1 MSELLRSKFKVFLYT
16 SLALLLS
23 LGLASGFKWASGG
36 DEVTV
41 ASAAPA
47 PTLQGG
53 EAPTRPGAAVALPAA
68 GVSDQ
73 GTATDLGPV
82 QTLADASA
90 ALVSIAKA
98 VTPAVVSVTSQGA
111 PRARTLTPED
121 FFRPFRR
128 QPGPEDT
135 PFDVPLG
142 RGSGF
147 IVTEDG
153 YILTNN
159 HVVSAAERI
168 VVELPD
174 GRRFPKAEIVGRD
187 PTTDVAVIKIN
198 QKNLP
203 TIPLGSSESAAVGEF
218 VMAIGNPGA
227 EFGEALPFTVTAGI
241 ISAKGRNLGI
251 IRRATD
257 ESNYVIEDLIQTD
270 AVINPGNSGG
280 PLVNYRGEVIGINTA
295 IASTTGF
302 YQGYG
307 FAIPIT
313 LARSVMDD
321 LIEFGRVRRA
331 ALGVQ
336 VTGVT
341 SADKRVYQLPDL
353 KGAVVQDFP
362 DKSPARQAGIQRE
375 DVIVAVDAKLVERVG
390 QLQRFVAAYNP
401 GDVVRVKVI
410 RFGKERTFQVRL
422 TEAPVPQ
429 AEVAM
434 SEPTKRSATTLI
446 GVQVRDFSTEL
457 AREAGLPVD
466 ADLDGVMVERV
477 APFGPA
483 WNAGLQTRGWV
494 IQRVN
499 GERIRN
505 ERDFDE
511 ALAQLKPGDVVS
523 LQMVYPGDRELLR
536 RTYNIE
542 LPKE

>member
-1 MSELLRSKFKVFLYT
+1 MSEPLRSKFKVFLYT

-36 DEVTV
+36 DEVAV

-47 PTLQGG
+47 APAAPAPILQG
-53 EAPTRPGAAVALPAA
+53 ADASAVTLPQAS
-68 GVSDQ
+68 VSDE
-73 GTATDLGPV
+73 GNPVLGST
-82 QTLADASA
+82 QALADASA
-90 ALVSIAKA
+90 ALVAIARA
-98 VTPAVVSVTSQGA
+98 VTPAVVSVTSRGA
-111 PRARTLTPED
+111 PRARSATPED

-147 IVTEDG
+147 VVSEDG

-159 HVVSAAERI
+159 HVVATAERI
-168 VVELPD
+168 TVELPD
-174 GRRFPKAEIVGRD
+174 GREFPAELVGRD

-203 TIPLGSSESAAVGEF
+203 TVRLGNSEATAVGEF
-218 VMAIGNPGA
+218 VVAIGNPGT

-251 IRRATD
+251 IRRAANG
-257 ESNYVIEDLIQTD
+257 SNYAIEDLIQTD

-280 PLVNYRGEVIGINTA
+280 PLVSFRGEVIGINTA
-295 IASTTGF
+295 IASTTGY

-313 LARSVMDD
+313 LAKSVMDD
-321 LIEFGRVRRA
+321 LIEYGRVRRA

-336 VTGVT
+336 VSDVT
-341 SADKRVYQLPDL
+341 AADKRVYQLPDL
-353 KGAVVQDFP
+353 KGAVVQDLAA
-362 DKSPARQAGIQRE
+362 KSAAREAGIQRE
-375 DVIVAVDAKLVERVG
+375 DVIVAVDGKPIERVG
-390 QLQRFVAAYNP
+390 QLQRRVASYDPDA
-401 GDVVRVKVI
+401 VVRIKLI
-410 RFGKERTFQVRL
+410 RFGKERTFSVRL
-422 TEAPVPQ
+422 KEAEVPQ

-434 SEPTKRSATTLI
+434 SEPAARSATTLI
-446 GVQVRDFSTEL
+446 GVQVRDFSTEV

-477 APFGPA
+477 APF
-483 WNAGLQTRGWV
+483 
-494 IQRVN
+494 
-499 GERIRN
+499 
-505 ERDFDE
+505 
-511 ALAQLKPGDVVS
+511 
-523 LQMVYPGDRELLR
+523 
-536 RTYNIE
+536 
-542 LPKE
+542 